1 MSQVLNVFLRMG
13 FCLDFSGVFAKVR
26 GGLKKY
32 SKKVKIGVDL
42 GGLILLISFPC
53 ATHRTER
60 DKLRLEP
67 GKRGGWSARDTP
79 GAGGTGCMFFENETA

>member
-1 MSQVLNVFLRMG
+1 M
-13 FCLDFSGVFAKVR
+13 VR
-26 GGLKKY
+26 DLLKKY

-60 DKLRLEP
+60 DKPKLGP
-67 GKRGGWSARDTP
+67 GKHGGWSARDTP